1 MNRLFDRSCSRAAAG
16 ALPHLGKASEYR
28 ARGNNSE
35 PLLTPPLVDNLND
48 KGRMPN
54 AERQIHNL
62 LIPFASVPYLA
73 TDFVVRNRIEVALRL
88 QEDSDA

>member
-1 MNRLFDRSCSRAAAG
+1 MIEVDR
-16 ALPHLGKASEYR
+16 ALLPEPCRIWGKASEYR

-62 LIPFASVPYLA
+62 LIPVASVPYLA
-73 TDFVVRNRIEVALRL
+73 AGFVVRNRIEVAFRL

>member
-1 MNRLFDRSCSRAAAG
+1 MIEVDR
-16 ALPHLGKASEYR
+16 ALLQEPCRIWRKASEYR
-28 ARGNNSE
+28 ARGNNPE

-62 LIPFASVPYLA
+62 LIPVASVPGLA
-73 TDFVVRNRIEVALRL
+73 TGFVVRNRVEVAFRL
-88 QEDSDA
+88 QEDTNA